1 MLHLDDIRP
10 QAGCA
15 RLQAVLHWVA
25 SVRKHWVAS
34 IGSQGSGTM
43 GVTSSKGPVKE
54 AWRVGA
60 GRETCTVKG
69 GEIGAL
75 VGHQSTAVG
84 IPHATCG
91 VGRLHAACAL
101 EGSPKRAGDP
111 LELWVAVGGYERG
124 HI

>member
-43 GVTSSKGPVKE
+43 GVTSSSSFVSLNE
-54 AWRVGA
+54 AW
-60 GRETCTVKG
+60 RETCTVKG

-75 VGHQSTAVG
+75 GGHQSATVG
-84 IPHATCG
+84 I
-91 VGRLHAACAL
+91 HAA
-101 EGSPKRAGDP
+101 
-111 LELWVAVGGYERG
+111 
-124 HI
+124 